1 MLERKLLRKIYDPVK
16 DEITGEWRRRKN
28 SELKTLY
35 SGSDIV
41 EGITSRSIQWACHVW
56 RSQNPLLPTV
66 IEYNP
71 IGKGL

>member
-1 MLERKLLRKIYDPVK
+1 MDEQRFMVFERKVLLKIYGLVK

-41 EGITSRSIQWACHVW
+41 EGIRSRRLW
-56 RSQNPLLPTV
+56 
-66 IEYNP
+66 
-71 IGKGL
+71 